1 MRLGPTIHQAVH
13 ISHSAKAHATINIV
27 TRHLEMYD
35 AVSHITQSSQEMPCQ
50 LLVAESDVQT
60 GLCCDIRS
68 TAISNISSAYPI
80 RLQLES
86 SPSSILQKIMATIPH
101 CMPLCMPLGVPLRG
115 SLSLRIQ
122 TRISKLGRCRQH
134 SQQADYQPSTNHSTS
149 HAGAGVTHSTSR

>member
-80 RLQLES
+80 RLELES

-101 CMPLCMPLGVPLRG
+101 CMPLGVPLRG